1 VYLEWYAYSV
11 IRIIGVMFYLMRVSE
26 KFTARQIKLLTEN
39 LILTL
44 KSWRAAKIVIE
55 GF

>member
-1 VYLEWYAYSV
+1 
-11 IRIIGVMFYLMRVSE
+11 
-26 KFTARQIKLLTEN
+26 

-55 GF
+55 GFWAARHRVAYVW